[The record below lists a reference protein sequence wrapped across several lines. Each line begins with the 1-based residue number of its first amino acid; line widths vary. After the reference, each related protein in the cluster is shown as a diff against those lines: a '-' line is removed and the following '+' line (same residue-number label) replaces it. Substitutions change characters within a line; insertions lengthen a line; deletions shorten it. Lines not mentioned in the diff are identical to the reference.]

1 LKPGKVALITRGR
14 YAGRKAVILKPFD
27 DGTKSHP
34 YGHALVAGIQ
44 RYPGKITSRMGKKRI
59 AKRSKVKPFLK
70 AINYNHLMPTR
81 YALEGIEQL
90 KTQIGSE
97 NLKEVSQREE
107 AKKAVKKSFEE
118 KFQVRTSFFASSIFL
133 GGSLTWCS
141 LERKSGSS
149 RLFVSRCACCCGTAF
164 VREFI

>member
-1 LKPGKVALITRGR
+1 LKPGKVALVTRGR
-14 YAGRKAVILKPFD
+14 YAGRKAVVLKPFD
-27 DGTKSHP
+27 EGTKAHP

-44 RYPGKITSRMGKKRI
+44 RYPGKITARMGKKRI

-81 YALEGIEQL
+81 YALDGIEQL

-107 AKKAVKKSFEE
+107 AKKAIKKSFEE
-118 KFQVRTSFFASSIFL
+118 KFQVQIS
-133 GGSLTWCS
+133 
-141 LERKSGSS
+141 
-149 RLFVSRCACCCGTAF
+149 
-164 VREFI
+164 

>member
-1 LKPGKVALITRGR
+1 LKPGKVALVTRGR
-14 YAGRKAVILKPFD
+14 YAGRKAVVLKPFD
-27 DGTKSHP
+27 EGTKGHP

-44 RYPGKITSRMGKKRI
+44 RYPGKITARMGKKRI

-81 YALEGIEQL
+81 YALDGIEQL

-107 AKKAVKKSFEE
+107 AKKAIKKSFEE
-118 KFQVRTSFFASSIFL
+118 KFQVQIS
-133 GGSLTWCS
+133 
-141 LERKSGSS
+141 
-149 RLFVSRCACCCGTAF
+149 
-164 VREFI
+164 

>member
-1 LKPGKVALITRGR
+1 LIVLKPGKVALITRGR

-90 KTQIGSE
+90 KTQIGNE

-118 KFQVRTSFFASSIFL
+118 KFQVCTLWFL
-133 GGSLTWCS
+133 GGLLIWCS
-141 LERKSGSS
+141 RERISGSS
-149 RLFVSRCACCCGTAF
+149 RLFGSRCACCGTAF
-164 VREFI
+164 VWEFI